1 MSQVGNASGLTVAN
15 TDPTTTVWTVDGH
28 PSRALLSS
36 RGSGQVPVA
45 GKVTESGTVTI
56 LEPRDHRWRVEVGG
70 TRLSPAVRHGIGES
84 YQVGSARGDLTWSMP
99 TQRWAGAIEL
109 VALLILLVVAG
120 PQAAQ
125 RNRIAAPR
133 RSLSRKPRRRQEE
146 S

>member
-1 MSQVGNASGLTVAN
+1 MEG
-15 TDPTTTVWTVDGH
+15 
-28 PSRALLSS
+28 
-36 RGSGQVPVA
+36 RG
-45 GKVTESGTVTI
+45 
-56 LEPRDHRWRVEVGG
+56 RG

-125 RNRIAAPR
+125 RNRIAAPADPCRVSHAVVR
-133 RSLSRKPRRRQEE
+133 RSHERSSPSRPRG
-146 S
+146 